1 MSTALTLAPQSAAGS
16 VSAGR
21 RRHYWETLGTDLRAA
36 MSYDDALAA
45 AGLDWGLI
53 VTEMSP
59 KAALAINGDL
69 VNAVAADRRF
79 VLRDDTNLILGMVGS
94 IYTGVDNRSAFSV
107 TEHLHRMGAV
117 WVAGGETDSGRT
129 AFMLM
134 RPLGSVVTVTDR
146 QGRTDQI
153 NVDVQIGAGH
163 GGAASLTYEI
173 RATRAVQATSLA
185 VSSSSFPGIDPSI
198 TVRHTS
204 SAPDRVKDAKT
215 IMARSARYVLGF
227 TQIAQKLVAT
237 PAGRVEVLRVIDAMF
252 PKPKREL
259 VDAAD
264 DLGVLRADR
273 RAASRTK
280 RWTAR
285 REEIVARFLAQEFAP
300 GTGYAAFVSIAEYLE
315 WGAPCKGDR
324 AAAAAKRAFLD
335 KSRDLR
341 SKALSVL
348 LNPAALY

>member
-1 MSTALTLAPQSAAGS
+1 MTTALTLAAQPALDTDN
-16 VSAGR
+16 R
-21 RRHYWETLGTDLRAA
+21 RRHYWETLGNDLAGA
-36 MSYDDALAA
+36 MSYDEALTV
-45 AGLDWGLI
+45 AGLDWGLLM
-53 VTEMSP
+53 TEMSP
-59 KAALAINGDL
+59 KAALALDGDL

-94 IYTGVDNRSAFSV
+94 IYTPVDNRSAFSV
-107 TEHLHRMGAV
+107 TQHLHRMGAA
-117 WVAGGETDSGRT
+117 WIAGGETDSGRT

-134 RPLGSVVTVTDR
+134 RPLGSVVTVTDK
-146 QGRTDQI
+146 QGRTDKI
-153 NVDVQIGAGH
+153 NVDVQIGTGH
-163 GGAASLTYEI
+163 GGTGSLTYEI

-185 VSSSSFPGIDPSI
+185 VSSSSFPGLDPSI

-215 IMARSARYVLGF
+215 IMTRSARYVLGF

-237 PAGRVEVLRVIDAMF
+237 PVGRSEVLRVVDAMF
-252 PKPKREL
+252 PRPKRDL

-264 DLGVLRADR
+264 EIGVLRADR
-273 RAASRTK
+273 LAAARVK

-285 REEIVARFLAQEFAP
+285 REEIIARFQAQVFAP
-300 GTGYAAFVSIAEYLE
+300 GTAYAAFVSIAEYLE

-324 AAAAAKRAFLD
+324 AVAAAKRAFLD

-348 LNPAALY
+348 LNPGALY